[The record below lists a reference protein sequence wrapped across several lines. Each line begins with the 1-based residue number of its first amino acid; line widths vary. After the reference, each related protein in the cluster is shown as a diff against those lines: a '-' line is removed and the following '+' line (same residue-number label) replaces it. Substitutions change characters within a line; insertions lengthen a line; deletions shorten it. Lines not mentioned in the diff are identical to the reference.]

1 MPVQK
6 PPDAPSGKTATVPQA
21 KASERRQ
28 WKKKAPVEVFVE
40 QEQKLR
46 KEIVEAEEEIK
57 QKRLQL
63 KKFEE
68 ARKIFESA

>member
-1 MPVQK
+1 MPIQK
-6 PPDAPSGKTATVPQA
+6 PSDLPSGKPATVPPVN
-21 KASERRQ
+21 ASERRP
-28 WKKKAPVEVFVE
+28 WKKKSPVEVFVE

-46 KEIVEAEEEIK
+46 KEITEGEEDIK